1 MEMQNVPYYVFN
13 SPFETDEAI
22 RSLSRSGLDVKNL
35 SLIRKDSPN
44 EEAPPGFPVTA
55 VKIRSW
61 GGVGAFCGGIWGMLV
76 APAVLVLPGVGLV
89 SLAGPMVTVLNNA
102 LEGAAVLGGM
112 SALGA
117 ALVQVGIAR
126 DQVAKCESAVQVD
139 KYVLVVHGDMNEVA
153 SARAILTQLKL
164 WMSM

>member
-1 MEMQNVPYYVFN
+1 
-13 SPFETDEAI
+13 
-22 RSLSRSGLDVKNL
+22 
-35 SLIRKDSPN
+35 
-44 EEAPPGFPVTA
+44 
-55 VKIRSW
+55 
-61 GGVGAFCGGIWGMLV
+61 
-76 APAVLVLPGVGLV
+76 
-89 SLAGPMVTVLNNA
+89 MVTVLNNA

-117 ALVQVGIAR
+117 ALVQVGISR
-126 DQVAKCESAVQVD
+126 DQVAKCETAVQID